1 MSEVLLVIKEMVFN
15 NSLLL
20 NAIVF
25 IIIFNIFLMLST
37 YIYNKIYIK
46 IYKDDFFDLF
56 FGKENALVFREV
68 GGDLVV
74 VAYWFLMRY
83 SFEVFSARKKRFPSS
98 EDVLNKPFHMTPNA
112 YKENVD
118 LFKIK
123 RNSWLVVNL
132 ISLYITYFLA
142 ILFLLYLVFLK
153 FFNILC

>member
-1 MSEVLLVIKEMVFN
+1 MSEVLSVIKEMVFN

-25 IIIFNIFLMLST
+25 IIIFNMFLMLST

-56 FGKENALVFREV
+56 FGKENGLVFRGA

-83 SFEVFSARKKRFPSS
+83 SFEVFSARKTRFPSYK
-98 EDVLNKPFHMTPNA
+98 DVLNKPFYMTPNA
-112 YKENVD
+112 YKENID
-118 LFKIK
+118 LFKIE

-132 ISLYITYFLA
+132 TSLYITYFLA
-142 ILFLLYLVFLK
+142 ILFLLYLVF
-153 FFNILC
+153 FEIF

>member
-1 MSEVLLVIKEMVFN
+1 MSEVLSVIKEMVFN

-56 FGKENALVFREV
+56 FGKENGLVFRGA

-83 SFEVFSARKKRFPSS
+83 SFEVFSARKTRFPSCK
-98 EDVLNKPFHMTPNA
+98 DVLNKPFYMTPNA
-112 YKENVD
+112 YKENID
-118 LFKIK
+118 LFKIE

-132 ISLYITYFLA
+132 TSLYITYFLA
-142 ILFLLYLVFLK
+142 ILFLLYLVF
-153 FFNILC
+153 FEIF

>member
-1 MSEVLLVIKEMVFN
+1 MSEVLSVIKEMVFN

-56 FGKENALVFREV
+56 FGKENGLVFRGA

-83 SFEVFSARKKRFPSS
+83 SFEVFLARKTRFPSYK
-98 EDVLNKPFHMTPNA
+98 DVLNKPFYMTPNA
-112 YKENVD
+112 YKENID
-118 LFKIK
+118 LFKIE

-132 ISLYITYFLA
+132 TSLYITYFLA
-142 ILFLLYLVFLK
+142 ILFLLYLVFFE
-153 FFNILC
+153 FF

>member
-1 MSEVLLVIKEMVFN
+1 MSEVLSVIKEMVFN

-56 FGKENALVFREV
+56 FGKENGLVFRGA

-83 SFEVFSARKKRFPSS
+83 SFEVFSARKTRFPSYK
-98 EDVLNKPFHMTPNA
+98 DVLNKPFYMTPNA
-112 YKENVD
+112 YKENID
-118 LFKIK
+118 LFKIE

-132 ISLYITYFLA
+132 TSLYITYFLA
-142 ILFLLYLVFLK
+142 ILFLLYLVFFEL
-153 FFNILC
+153 F

>member
-1 MSEVLLVIKEMVFN
+1 MSEVLSVIKEMVFN

-56 FGKENALVFREV
+56 FGKENGLVFRGA

-83 SFEVFSARKKRFPSS
+83 SFEVFSARKTRFPSYK
-98 EDVLNKPFHMTPNA
+98 DVLNKPFYMTPNA
-112 YKENVD
+112 YKENID

-123 RNSWLVVNL
+123 RNSWLVINL
-132 ISLYITYFLA
+132 IIYNIFSCYFVFT
-142 ILFLLYLVFLK
+142 LFG
-153 FFNILC
+153 FFELF

>member
-1 MSEVLLVIKEMVFN
+1 MNEVLSVIKEMVFN
-15 NSLLL
+15 NSILL

-56 FGKENALVFREV
+56 FGKENGLVFRGA

-83 SFEVFSARKKRFPSS
+83 SFEVFSARKTRFPSYK
-98 EDVLNKPFHMTPNA
+98 DVLNKPFYMTPNA
-112 YKENVD
+112 YKENID

-132 ISLYITYFLA
+132 TSLYITYFLA
-142 ILFLLYLVFLK
+142 ILFLLYLVFLEI
-153 FFNILC
+153 F

>member
-1 MSEVLLVIKEMVFN
+1 MSEVLSVIKEMVFN

-56 FGKENALVFREV
+56 FGKENGLVFRGA

-83 SFEVFSARKKRFPSS
+83 SFEVFSAKKTRFPSYK
-98 EDVLNKPFHMTPNA
+98 DVLNKPFYMTPNA
-112 YKENVD
+112 YKENID
-118 LFKIK
+118 LFKIE

-132 ISLYITYFLA
+132 TSLYITYFLA
-142 ILFLLYLVFLK
+142 ILFLLYLVF
-153 FFNILC
+153 FEIF

>member
-1 MSEVLLVIKEMVFN
+1 MSEVLSVIKEMVFN

-25 IIIFNIFLMLST
+25 IIIFNMFLMLST

-56 FGKENALVFREV
+56 FGKGNALVFREV

-83 SFEVFSARKKRFPSS
+83 SFEVFSARKTRFPSCK
-98 EDVLNKPFHMTPNA
+98 DVLNKPFYMTPNA

-142 ILFLLYLVFLK
+142 ILFLLYLVF
-153 FFNILC
+153 FEIF

>member
-1 MSEVLLVIKEMVFN
+1 MSEVLSVIKEMVFN

-46 IYKDDFFDLF
+46 MYKDDFFDLF
-56 FGKENALVFREV
+56 FGKENGLVFRGA

-83 SFEVFSARKKRFPSS
+83 SFEVFSVRKTRFPSYK
-98 EDVLNKPFHMTPNA
+98 DVLNKPFYMTPNA
-112 YKENVD
+112 YKENID

-123 RNSWLVVNL
+123 RNSWLVINL
-132 ISLYITYFLA
+132 TSLYITYFLA
-142 ILFLLYLVFLK
+142 ILFLLYLVF
-153 FFNILC
+153 F

>member
-1 MSEVLLVIKEMVFN
+1 MSEVLSVIKEMVFN

-25 IIIFNIFLMLST
+25 IIIFNMFLMVST

-83 SFEVFSARKKRFPSS
+83 SFEVFSARKTRFPSC
-98 EDVLNKPFHMTPNA
+98 EDALNKPFHMTPNA

-132 ISLYITYFLA
+132 ISLYTTYFLA
-142 ILFLLYLVFLK
+142 ILFLLYLVF
-153 FFNILC
+153 FEIF

>member
-1 MSEVLLVIKEMVFN
+1 MSEVLSVIKEMVFN

-56 FGKENALVFREV
+56 FGKENGLVFRGA

-83 SFEVFSARKKRFPSS
+83 SFEVFSARKTRFPSYK
-98 EDVLNKPFHMTPNA
+98 DVLNKPFYMTPNA
-112 YKENVD
+112 YKENID
-118 LFKIK
+118 LFKIE

-132 ISLYITYFLA
+132 TSLYITYFLA
-142 ILFLLYLVFLK
+142 ILFLLYLVF
-153 FFNILC
+153 FEIF

>member
-1 MSEVLLVIKEMVFN
+1 MNEVLSVIKEMVFN

-56 FGKENALVFREV
+56 FGKENGLVFRGA

-83 SFEVFSARKKRFPSS
+83 SFEVFSARKTRFPSCK
-98 EDVLNKPFHMTPNA
+98 DVLNKPFYMTPNA
-112 YKENVD
+112 YKENID
-118 LFKIK
+118 LFKIE

-132 ISLYITYFLA
+132 TSLYITYFLA
-142 ILFLLYLVFLK
+142 ILFLFYLVF
-153 FFNILC
+153 FEIF

>member
-1 MSEVLLVIKEMVFN
+1 MSEVLSVIKEMVFN

-56 FGKENALVFREV
+56 FGKENGLVFRGA
-68 GGDLVV
+68 GGDLIV

-83 SFEVFSARKKRFPSS
+83 SFEVFSARKTRFPSYK
-98 EDVLNKPFHMTPNA
+98 DVLNKPFYMTPNA
-112 YKENVD
+112 YKENID
-118 LFKIK
+118 LFKIE

-132 ISLYITYFLA
+132 TSLYITYFLA
-142 ILFLLYLVFLK
+142 ILFLLYLVF
-153 FFNILC
+153 FEIF

>member
-1 MSEVLLVIKEMVFN
+1 MSEVLSVIKEMVFN

-37 YIYNKIYIK
+37 YIYIKIYIK

-56 FGKENALVFREV
+56 FGKENGLVFRGA

-83 SFEVFSARKKRFPSS
+83 SFEVFSARKTRFPSYK
-98 EDVLNKPFHMTPNA
+98 DVLNKPFYMTPNA
-112 YKENVD
+112 YKENID
-118 LFKIK
+118 LFKIE

-132 ISLYITYFLA
+132 TSLYITYFLA
-142 ILFLLYLVFLK
+142 ILFLLYLVF
-153 FFNILC
+153 FEIF

>member
-1 MSEVLLVIKEMVFN
+1 MSEVLSVIKEMVFN

-46 IYKDDFFDLF
+46 IYKDDFFDFFDLF
-56 FGKENALVFREV
+56 FGKENGLVFRGA

-83 SFEVFSARKKRFPSS
+83 SFEVFSARKTRFPSYK
-98 EDVLNKPFHMTPNA
+98 DVLNKPFYMTPNA
-112 YKENVD
+112 YKENID
-118 LFKIK
+118 LFKIE

-132 ISLYITYFLA
+132 TSLYITYFLA
-142 ILFLLYLVFLK
+142 ILFLLYLVF
-153 FFNILC
+153 FEIF

>member
-1 MSEVLLVIKEMVFN
+1 MSEVLSVIKEMVFN

-56 FGKENALVFREV
+56 FGKENGLVFRGA

-83 SFEVFSARKKRFPSS
+83 SFEVFSVRKTRFPSYR
-98 EDVLNKPFHMTPNA
+98 DVLNKPFYMTPNA
-112 YKENVD
+112 YKENID

-132 ISLYITYFLA
+132 TSLYITYFLA
-142 ILFLLYLVFLK
+142 ILFLLYLVF
-153 FFNILC
+153 FEIF

>member
-1 MSEVLLVIKEMVFN
+1 MNEVLSVIKEMVFN

-56 FGKENALVFREV
+56 FGKENGLVFRGA

-83 SFEVFSARKKRFPSS
+83 SFEVFSARKTRFPSYK
-98 EDVLNKPFHMTPNA
+98 DVLNKPFYMTPNA
-112 YKENVD
+112 YKENID
-118 LFKIK
+118 LFKIE
-123 RNSWLVVNL
+123 RNSWLVFNL
-132 ISLYITYFLA
+132 TSLD
-142 ILFLLYLVFLK
+142 LLRKSLLQVHPVYQ
-153 FFNILC
+153 CSD

>member
-1 MSEVLLVIKEMVFN
+1 MSEVLSVIKEMVFN

-56 FGKENALVFREV
+56 FGKENGLVFRGA

-83 SFEVFSARKKRFPSS
+83 SFEVFSARKTRFPSYK
-98 EDVLNKPFHMTPNA
+98 DVLNKPFYMTPNA
-112 YKENVD
+112 YKENID
-118 LFKIK
+118 LFKIE
-123 RNSWLVVNL
+123 RNSWLFFNL
-132 ISLYITYFLA
+132 TSLYITYFLA
-142 ILFLLYLVFLK
+142 ILFLLYLI
-153 FFNILC
+153 FFEIF